1 MNRLP
6 LGDLAHNPGMSP
18 EKESNQWPFGS
29 QASAQSTEPH
39 QPGQKWTI
47 LFDQRERRRRTFW
60 EFPGSCLL
68 RAMGEGI
75 TSAGKGIATSMV
87 EVLSLDGRSRQ
98 LAWGTA
104 AVGLVLGV
112 HQLGSSALTAP
123 IVGNC
128 THTSEGLLAHRPG
141 LLGCYQT
148 FKVEISPL
156 LLKLFQNIE
165 EKETLSNPFY
175 KASIT
180 LISKADENTTKKAND
195 RPVFFINVDA
205 KILNK
210 MLSTRIQQ

>member
-1 MNRLP
+1 M
-6 LGDLAHNPGMSP
+6 
-18 EKESNQWPFGS
+18 
-29 QASAQSTEPH
+29 
-39 QPGQKWTI
+39 
-47 LFDQRERRRRTFW
+47 
-60 EFPGSCLL
+60 

-175 KASIT
+175 NASIT

-210 MLSTRIQQ
+210 CYQSEFNNENERSYTMIKGYILGMQRWFNIHNSITVTHHSNKIKDKNRMIISIDAKKKKGI